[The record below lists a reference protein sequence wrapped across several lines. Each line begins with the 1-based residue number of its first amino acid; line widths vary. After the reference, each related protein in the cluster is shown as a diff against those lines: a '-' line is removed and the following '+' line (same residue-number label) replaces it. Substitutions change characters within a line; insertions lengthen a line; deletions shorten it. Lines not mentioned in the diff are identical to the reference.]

1 MFCEEDRIDTIQS
14 ALAMDQKVKSF
25 LDSHGEKYILVE
37 PGDID
42 TVMKHFKL
50 NYEKYKERT
59 CAA

>member
-1 MFCEEDRIDTIQS
+1 
-14 ALAMDQKVKSF
+14 MDQKVKSF